1 MALKFRRVL
10 LKLSGEALKGDRAFG
25 YEFESVR
32 DIAERIKSAVDSGCE
47 IAIVVGAGN
56 IWRGAKGA
64 ADIDRVDA
72 DYMGMLATVMNAI
85 CLANVLN
92 ACGISAIVQ
101 SAVPMP
107 PIAQGYNRR
116 EAIAAL
122 EAGKVVLFAAGTG
135 SPFFTT
141 DTTSALRAL
150 EMDCDALLK
159 ATKVDGVY
167 SADPFKNP
175 DARRFSSV
183 SYDDAMNMKLGVMDQ
198 TAFSLCR
205 DNSMPIMVF
214 DFSDPD
220 SLENV
225 INGDLSAGTIVGGE
239 ETF

>member
-25 YEFESVR
+25 YEMESVR
-32 DIAERIKSAVDSGCE
+32 DIADRIKSAVDSGCE

-64 ADIDRVDA
+64 ADLDRVDA

-85 CLANVLN
+85 CLANVLISR
-92 ACGISAIVQ
+92 GISAVVQ

-107 PIAQGYNRR
+107 PIAQGYCRR
-116 EAIAAL
+116 EAVAAL
-122 EAGKVVLFAAGTG
+122 ESGKVVLFAAGTG

-150 EMDCDALLK
+150 ETDCDALLK

-167 SADPFKNP
+167 SADPFKYP
-175 DARRFSSV
+175 DATRFSSV
-183 SYDDAMNMKLGVMDQ
+183 TYDDAMNMKLGVMDQ

-205 DNSMPIMVF
+205 DNSMPIVVF

-220 SLENV
+220 SLERV
-225 INGDLSAGTIVGGE
+225 INGDLAAGTVVGGE

>member
-25 YEFESVR
+25 YEMASIR
-32 DIAERIKSAVDSGCE
+32 DIAGRIKNTVDAGCE

-64 ADIDRVDA
+64 AEMDRVQA

-85 CLANVLN
+85 CLANNLN
-92 ACGISAIVQ
+92 YCGISAVVQ
-101 SAVPMP
+101 SAIPMP
-107 PIAQGYNRR
+107 PIASGFDRQA
-116 EAIAAL
+116 AIAAL
-122 EAGKVVLFAAGTG
+122 ESGKVVIFAAGTG

-159 ATKVDGVY
+159 ATKVNGVY
-167 SADPFKNP
+167 SADPFKDP

-205 DNSMPIMVF
+205 DNNMPIVVF
-214 DFSDPD
+214 DFSDPC
-220 SLENV
+220 SLDRV
-225 INGDLSAGTIVGGE
+225 VNGDFSAGTIVGGE
-239 ETF
+239 ETY